1 MYYDNK
7 SSFYL
12 RQYGPTVLILI
23 VSFVLIGSGL
33 YIYFTSNKAQNPSSD
48 EVIVSSN
55 NLKDDTQK
63 VDNVLNTEKVKEN
76 LAPIELPK
84 SFNDI
89 DKLAKT
95 DYVTVENV
103 NDSNRLVIN
112 YQNVKL
118 EVALIGIDTSKSVST
133 LNEDIKN
140 AIIDN
145 KVKLA
150 FDNKRCDELYA
161 YAYVYIDD
169 NTMLNELLLESGKAK
184 LRNEEENNSLNDVL
198 TEAQAYAKQLKNGIW
213 AN

>member
-150 FDNKRCDELYA
+150 FDNKRPDELYA

-184 LRNEEENNSLNDVL
+184 LLNEEENNSLNDVL

>member
-112 YQNVKL
+112 YP
-118 EVALIGIDTSKSVST
+118 S
-133 LNEDIKN
+133 
-140 AIIDN
+140 
-145 KVKLA
+145 
-150 FDNKRCDELYA
+150 
-161 YAYVYIDD
+161 
-169 NTMLNELLLESGKAK
+169 
-184 LRNEEENNSLNDVL
+184 
-198 TEAQAYAKQLKNGIW
+198 
-213 AN
+213 